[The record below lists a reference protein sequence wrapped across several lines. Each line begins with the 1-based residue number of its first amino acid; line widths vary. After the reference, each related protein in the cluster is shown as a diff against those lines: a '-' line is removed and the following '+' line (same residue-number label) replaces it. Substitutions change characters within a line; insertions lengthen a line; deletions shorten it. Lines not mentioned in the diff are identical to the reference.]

1 MDRNDS
7 TSPDQSLSLG
17 HVSVVPLM
25 QTRAKVSTEI
35 MANQFVREHMP
46 LLQPFVSRR
55 EWFVNKIV

>member
-7 TSPDQSLSLG
+7 TSPNQSLSLG

-25 QTRAKVSTEI
+25 QTRAKVSIGI

-46 LLQPFVSRR
+46 LLKPFVSRR
-55 EWFVNKIV
+55 ECFVNKIV